1 MPRAARILSTLA
13 LGILVGP
20 ACASAEWADWIAEG
34 DVTFQYES
42 NLNFSPFGGDE
53 EDDFWWR
60 FGTRGGRFFQLTDFT
75 RASVEVD
82 IAGEVYHEFDDLN
95 AVDVGGTLA
104 VSHKFG
110 VGDKPWAR
118 LAVFG
123 GYKDLQE
130 DDRSGARLEVDLAA
144 GKRFS
149 PRFDASL
156 SYLFTS
162 RWGGNGPPVPTL
174 TPRTDVW
181 DQQYH
186 LISAVGNFL
195 VTRALLA
202 TVGFTFRTGE
212 FDSACTEPNVETVL
226 AKGNVKAIALDP
238 VFGGCAYRLEGEAY
252 SPFANLSYGI
262 THHFSV
268 NASYRFMHGDAQRLD
283 YQNHVGKL
291 TLVVRY

>member
-1 MPRAARILSTLA
+1 MPRAARILGTLA

-20 ACASAEWADWIAEG
+20 ICASAEWADWIAEG
-34 DVTFQYES
+34 DVAFQYES

-60 FGTRGGRFFQLTDFT
+60 FGTRGGRFFQLTDLT
-75 RASVEVD
+75 RASVEGNL
-82 IAGEVYHEFDDLN
+82 AGEVYHEFDDLN

-123 GYKDLQE
+123 GYKDLRE

-156 SYLFTS
+156 RYRFTS
-162 RWGGNGPPVPTL
+162 RWGGNGPTAVPTL
-174 TPRTDVW
+174 STNVW

-186 LISAVGNFL
+186 LISAAGNFL

-202 TVGFTFRTGE
+202 TLGFTFRTGE
-212 FDSACTEPNVETVL
+212 FDSACTPQNVGTVL
-226 AKGNVKAIALDP
+226 SWGNVKAIALDP
-238 VFGGCAYRLEGEAY
+238 VFGGCAYRLRGEAY
-252 SPFANLSYGI
+252 SPFVNLSYGI
-262 THHFSV
+262 THHLSV

-283 YQNHVGKL
+283 YDNHIGKL
-291 TLVVRY
+291 TLVLRY